1 MIQSLGME
9 HPGHVL
15 GLCHK
20 LPQTLLTSTRQ
31 SRAQPPT
38 PGADVWGNAPFPS
51 QYPKSEGVGSAHW
64 RRYHGPQ
71 QRLPVS
77 STLHKSPDSLAR

>member
-1 MIQSLGME
+1 MIQSLGTE

-38 PGADVWGNAPFPS
+38 PGADVGECPLP
-51 QYPKSEGVGSAHW
+51 QPIPQVRGVGSVTVGDTTAPSRDCLPKHS
-64 RRYHGPQ
+64 PQ
-71 QRLPVS
+71 EP
-77 STLHKSPDSLAR
+77 